1 MKVKEEEERETE
13 KLALWVYIHGKP
25 SATNQQLIS
34 WSNWLDQRSEVMCN
48 NT

>member
-1 MKVKEEEERETE
+1 MKVKEEEEERETE
-13 KLALWVYIHGKP
+13 KLALWVYIHVASP
-25 SATNQQLIS
+25 QQLIS